1 MKTTPKQI
9 LALLLVLVLLL
20 SLCACVQK
28 TQTEPNESRT
38 STDKVKMPTKPDKK
52 TPEKQPE
59 EAPLQ
64 NDMRDRTSRDEAS
77 DTQPVQYGFS
87 QEAETSLGWLRDRID
102 FPMTMFGAAY
112 LGYVGGL
119 FDEGFEAGFPAWLW
133 ETNEAMLLEYPF
145 IAEID
150 EEHIIGGAGHLYCI
164 VPVDENA
171 TVAINRVQWN
181 EKTQTDEVT
190 EVLYRSESGE
200 PVLLFANLDGVAY
213 EADTQVFITDN
224 NGNTCE
230 WYPSLDAMS
239 YLAPCISEAGD
250 YLSFDFTEYAWYNAP
265 AEFSAWLADGWSGM
279 TALGLAGSQRDGMG
293 WITETMVGETSRYA
307 YFSLRFYLEDE
318 TGGTVDLEWVYE
330 DSDEFEEMWSGF
342 WTIQT
347 IQDGPSYV
355 TLSLSLV
362 GGNNYGVTDG
372 PMYLCETYPL
382 LISPSGTELL
392 VGAGERHLPAV
403 HVAEHNGMCADTGR
417 RIEGVQGANC
427 FEVCIHKFCLV
438 AIYRSGLCP

>member
-1 MKTTPKQI
+1 MKTTHQQV
-9 LALLLVLVLLL
+9 LALLLALALLL
-20 SLCACVQK
+20 SLCACGQN
-28 TQTEPNESRT
+28 TQTEPDEPKI
-38 STDKVKMPTKPDKK
+38 STDTANLPAKADKNA
-52 TPEKQPE
+52 PENQPE
-59 EAPLQ
+59 EAISQ
-64 NDMRDRTSRDEAS
+64 SGMSDRTSRDEAMA
-77 DTQPVQYGFS
+77 TPPAQYAFS
-87 QEAETSLGWLRDRID
+87 QEAETALEWLRDRID
-102 FPMTMFGAAY
+102 FPTTRFGAAY

-119 FDEGFEAGFPAWLW
+119 FEEGFEAGFPSWLW
-133 ETNEAMLLEYPF
+133 ETNEALLLEYPF
-145 IAEID
+145 IAEIN

-171 TVAINRVQWN
+171 TVAINRVRWN
-181 EKTQTDEVT
+181 EKTHTDEVT

-200 PVLLFANLDGVAY
+200 PVLLFANLDGIAY

-224 NGNTCE
+224 SGNTCE

-265 AEFSAWLADGWSGM
+265 SEFSAWLADGWSGM

-307 YFSLRFYLEDE
+307 YFSLRFYPEDE
-318 TGGTVDLEWVYE
+318 AGGAVDLEWTYKG
-330 DSDEFEEMWSGF
+330 SDDTEEMWSGF
-342 WTIQT
+342 WAIQT
-347 IQDGPSYV
+347 VPDGPSYV

-362 GGNNYGVTDG
+362 GGKNYGVTDG

-392 VGAGERHLPAV
+392 VGAGESGICLPFMSQSTTACVLTQAV
-403 HVAEHNGMCADTGR
+403 G
-417 RIEGVQGANC
+417 
-427 FEVCIHKFCLV
+427 
-438 AIYRSGLCP
+438 

>member
-1 MKTTPKQI
+1 MKTTHQQV
-9 LALLLVLVLLL
+9 LALLLALALLL
-20 SLCACVQK
+20 SLCACGQN
-28 TQTEPNESRT
+28 TQTEPDEPKI
-38 STDKVKMPTKPDKK
+38 STDTADLPAKADKNA
-52 TPEKQPE
+52 PENQPE
-59 EAPLQ
+59 EAISQ
-64 NDMRDRTSRDEAS
+64 SGMSDRTSRDEAMA
-77 DTQPVQYGFS
+77 TPPAQYAFS
-87 QEAETSLGWLRDRID
+87 QEAETSLEWLRDRID
-102 FPMTMFGAAY
+102 FPTTRFGAAY

-119 FDEGFEAGFPAWLW
+119 FEEGFEAGFPSWLL

-200 PVLLFANLDGVAY
+200 PVLLFANLDGVVY

-230 WYPSLDAMS
+230 WEPSLDATS
-239 YLAPCISEAGD
+239 HLAPCISEAGD

-265 AEFSAWLADGWSGM
+265 AEFSSWLADGWSGM

-330 DSDEFEEMWSGF
+330 DSDNIEEMWSGF

-347 IQDGPSYV
+347 IPDGPSYV

-362 GGNNYGVTDG
+362 GGKNYGVTDG

-392 VGAGERHLPAV
+392 VGAGESGICLPFMSQSTTACVLTQAV
-403 HVAEHNGMCADTGR
+403 G
-417 RIEGVQGANC
+417 
-427 FEVCIHKFCLV
+427 
-438 AIYRSGLCP
+438 

>member
-1 MKTTPKQI
+1 
-9 LALLLVLVLLL
+9 
-20 SLCACVQK
+20 
-28 TQTEPNESRT
+28 
-38 STDKVKMPTKPDKK
+38 
-52 TPEKQPE
+52 
-59 EAPLQ
+59 
-64 NDMRDRTSRDEAS
+64 
-77 DTQPVQYGFS
+77 
-87 QEAETSLGWLRDRID
+87 
-102 FPMTMFGAAY
+102 MTMFGAAH

-230 WYPSLDAMS
+230 WEPSLDATS
-239 YLAPCISEAGD
+239 HLAPCISEAGD

-279 TALGLAGSQRDGMG
+279 TALGLSGSQRDGMG

-318 TGGTVDLEWVYE
+318 TGGTVDLNWGYE
-330 DSDEFEEMWSGF
+330 GSDEFEEMWSGF
-342 WTIQT
+342 WAIQT
-347 IQDGPSYV
+347 IPDGPSYV

-362 GGNNYGVTDG
+362 GGKNYGVTDG

-392 VGAGERHLPAV
+392 VGAGESGICLPFMSQSTTACVLTQAV
-403 HVAEHNGMCADTGR
+403 G
-417 RIEGVQGANC
+417 
-427 FEVCIHKFCLV
+427 
-438 AIYRSGLCP
+438 

>member
-1 MKTTPKQI
+1 MKTAHKQVLALVLA
-9 LALLLVLVLLL
+9 LALLLL
-20 SLCACVQK
+20 LCACAQK
-28 TQTEPNESRT
+28 TQTESDEPKM
-38 STDKVKMPTKPDKK
+38 STDKVDLLTKADKK
-52 TPEKQPE
+52 TPERQPE
-59 EAPLQ
+59 EAISQ
-64 NDMRDRTSRDEAS
+64 SDMSDRVSRDEATE
-77 DTQPVQYGFS
+77 TQPVQYGFS

-102 FPMTMFGAAY
+102 VTGVMFGAAY

-133 ETNEAMLLEYPF
+133 ETNEAMLLKYPF

-171 TVAINRVQWN
+171 TLAINRVQWN
-181 EKTQTDEVT
+181 AQTQQEEVT
-190 EVLYRSESGE
+190 EVLYRSETGE

-224 NGNTCE
+224 NGNSCE

-330 DSDEFEEMWSGF
+330 DSDNIEEMWSGF

-347 IQDGPSYV
+347 IPDGPSYV

-362 GGNNYGVTDG
+362 GGNSYETSDG
-372 PMYLCETYPL
+372 PFYMSETYPL

-392 VGAGERHLPAV
+392 VGAGENGICLPFMSQSTTACVLTQAV
-403 HVAEHNGMCADTGR
+403 G
-417 RIEGVQGANC
+417 
-427 FEVCIHKFCLV
+427 
-438 AIYRSGLCP
+438 

>member
-1 MKTTPKQI
+1 MKTTPRRVFT
-9 LALLLVLVLLL
+9 LLLALVLLL
-20 SLCACVQK
+20 SLCACAQK
-28 TQTEPNESRT
+28 AQTESDEQKMSA
-38 STDKVKMPTKPDKK
+38 DKVDFPTKADKK

-59 EAPLQ
+59 EAILQ
-64 NDMRDRTSRDEAS
+64 NDMSDRASRDEAV
-77 DTQPVQYGFS
+77 DTQSVQYAFS
-87 QEAETSLGWLRDRID
+87 QEAEASLGWLRDRID

-119 FDEGFEAGFPAWLW
+119 FEEGFERGFAAWLW
-133 ETNEAMLLEYPF
+133 ETNEAMLRMYPF

-150 EEHIIGGAGHLYCI
+150 AEHIIGGAGYLYCI

-171 TVAINRVQWN
+171 TLAINRVQWN
-181 EKTQTDEVT
+181 AQTQQEEVT
-190 EVLYRSESGE
+190 EVLYRSETGE

-265 AEFSAWLADGWSGM
+265 AEFAAWLADGWGGM

-293 WITETMVGETSRYA
+293 WITETMVRETSRYA
-307 YFSLRFYLEDE
+307 YFSLRFYPEDE
-318 TGGTVDLEWVYE
+318 TGGSVDLNWVYE
-330 DSDEFEEMWSGF
+330 DSADIEAMWSGF

-347 IQDGPSYV
+347 IPDGPSYV

-362 GGNNYGVTDG
+362 GGNRYETSDG
-372 PMYLCETYPL
+372 PFYLCETYPL

-392 VGAGERHLPAV
+392 VGAGESGICLPFMSQSTTACV
-403 HVAEHNGMCADTGR
+403 LTQAAG
-417 RIEGVQGANC
+417 
-427 FEVCIHKFCLV
+427 
-438 AIYRSGLCP
+438 

>member
-1 MKTTPKQI
+1 MKTTHQQV
-9 LALLLVLVLLL
+9 LALLLALALLL
-20 SLCACVQK
+20 SLCACGQN
-28 TQTEPNESRT
+28 TQTEPDEPKI
-38 STDKVKMPTKPDKK
+38 STDTADLPAKADKNV
-52 TPEKQPE
+52 PGNQPE
-59 EAPLQ
+59 EAISQ
-64 NDMRDRTSRDEAS
+64 SGMSDRTSRDEAMA
-77 DTQPVQYGFS
+77 TPPAQYAFS
-87 QEAETSLGWLRDRID
+87 QDAETSLEWLRDRID
-102 FPMTMFGAAY
+102 FPTTRFGAAY

-119 FDEGFEAGFPAWLW
+119 FEEGFEAGFPSWLL
-133 ETNEAMLLEYPF
+133 ETNEALLLEYPF

-150 EEHIIGGAGHLYCI
+150 EGHIIGGAGHLYCI
-164 VPVDENA
+164 VPADENA
-171 TVAINRVQWN
+171 TVAINRVRWN
-181 EKTQTDEVT
+181 EKTHTDEVT

-200 PVLLFANLDGVAY
+200 PVLLFANLDGIAY

-224 NGNTCE
+224 NGSTCE

-330 DSDEFEEMWSGF
+330 DSDDIEEMWSGF
-342 WTIQT
+342 WAIQT
-347 IQDGPSYV
+347 ILDGPSYV

-372 PMYLCETYPL
+372 PMYLCEAYPL

-392 VGAGERHLPAV
+392 VVAGESGICLPFMSQSTTACVLTQAV
-403 HVAEHNGMCADTGR
+403 G
-417 RIEGVQGANC
+417 
-427 FEVCIHKFCLV
+427 
-438 AIYRSGLCP
+438 

>member
-1 MKTTPKQI
+1 MKTTHQQV
-9 LALLLVLVLLL
+9 LALLLAVALLL
-20 SLCACVQK
+20 SLCACGQN
-28 TQTEPNESRT
+28 TQTEPDEPKI
-38 STDKVKMPTKPDKK
+38 STDTADLPAKADKNA
-52 TPEKQPE
+52 PENQPE
-59 EAPLQ
+59 EAISQ
-64 NDMRDRTSRDEAS
+64 SGMSDRTSRDEAMA
-77 DTQPVQYGFS
+77 TPPAQYAFS
-87 QEAETSLGWLRDRID
+87 QEAETSLEWLRDRID
-102 FPMTMFGAAY
+102 FPTTRFGAAY

-119 FDEGFEAGFPAWLW
+119 FEEGFEAGFPSWLL
-133 ETNEAMLLEYPF
+133 ETNEALLLEYPF

-150 EEHIIGGAGHLYCI
+150 EGHIIGGAGHLYCI

-181 EKTQTDEVT
+181 EKTHTDEVT

-213 EADTQVFITDN
+213 EADTRVFITDN

-230 WYPSLDAMS
+230 WEPSLDATS
-239 YLAPCISEAGD
+239 HLAPCISEAGD

-293 WITETMVGETSRYA
+293 WITETIVGETNRYA
-307 YFSLRFYLEDE
+307 HFSLRFYPEDE
-318 TGGTVDLEWVYE
+318 TGGTVDLNWVYE

-342 WTIQT
+342 WAIQT
-347 IQDGPSYV
+347 IPDGPSYV

-362 GGNNYGVTDG
+362 GGKNYGVTDG

-392 VGAGERHLPAV
+392 VGAGESGICLPFMSQSTTACVLTQAV
-403 HVAEHNGMCADTGR
+403 G
-417 RIEGVQGANC
+417 
-427 FEVCIHKFCLV
+427 
-438 AIYRSGLCP
+438 

>member
-1 MKTTPKQI
+1 MKTTPKRI
-9 LALLLVLVLLL
+9 LALLLALGLLL
-20 SLCACVQK
+20 SLCACGQK
-28 TQTEPNESRT
+28 EQTVPDEPKM
-38 STDKVKMPTKPDKK
+38 STDKVDFPTKADKK
-52 TPEKQPE
+52 KPERQPE
-59 EAPLQ
+59 ESISQ
-64 NDMRDRTSRDEAS
+64 SDMSDRVSRDEATE
-77 DTQPVQYGFS
+77 TQPVQYGFS

-102 FPMTMFGAAY
+102 VTGVMFGAAY

-119 FDEGFEAGFPAWLW
+119 FDEGFEEGFPAWLW
-133 ETNEAMLLEYPF
+133 ETNEAMLLKYPF

-171 TVAINRVQWN
+171 TLAINRVQWN
-181 EKTQTDEVT
+181 AQTQQEEVT
-190 EVLYRSESGE
+190 EVLYRSETGE

-224 NGNTCE
+224 NGNSCE

-330 DSDEFEEMWSGF
+330 DSDNIEEMWSGF

-347 IQDGPSYV
+347 IPDGPSYV

-362 GGNNYGVTDG
+362 GGTKYGVTDG

-392 VGAGERHLPAV
+392 VGAGESGICLPFMSQSTTACVLTQAV
-403 HVAEHNGMCADTGR
+403 G
-417 RIEGVQGANC
+417 
-427 FEVCIHKFCLV
+427 
-438 AIYRSGLCP
+438 

>member
-1 MKTTPKQI
+1 MKTAHKQV
-9 LALLLVLVLLL
+9 LALVLALILLL
-20 SLCACVQK
+20 SLCACAQK
-28 TQTEPNESRT
+28 MQTESDEPKM
-38 STDKVKMPTKPDKK
+38 STDKVDLLTKADKK
-52 TPEKQPE
+52 TPERQPE
-59 EAPLQ
+59 EAISQ
-64 NDMRDRTSRDEAS
+64 SDMSDRVSRDEA
-77 DTQPVQYGFS
+77 TETEPVRYGFW
-87 QEAETSLGWLRDRID
+87 QETETSLGWLRDRID

-171 TVAINRVQWN
+171 TLAINRVQWN
-181 EKTQTDEVT
+181 AQTQQEEVT
-190 EVLYRSESGE
+190 EVLYRSETGE

-224 NGNTCE
+224 SGNTCQ

-330 DSDEFEEMWSGF
+330 DSDNIEEMWSGF

-347 IQDGPSYV
+347 IPDGPSYV

-362 GGNNYGVTDG
+362 GGNSYETSDG
-372 PMYLCETYPL
+372 PFYMSETYPL
-382 LISPSGTELL
+382 LISPSGTELM
-392 VGAGERHLPAV
+392 VGAGENGICLPFMSQSTTACV
-403 HVAEHNGMCADTGR
+403 LTQAAG
-417 RIEGVQGANC
+417 
-427 FEVCIHKFCLV
+427 
-438 AIYRSGLCP
+438 

>member
-1 MKTTPKQI
+1 MKTTHQQV
-9 LALLLVLVLLL
+9 LALLLALALLL
-20 SLCACVQK
+20 SLCACGQN
-28 TQTEPNESRT
+28 TQTEPDEPKI
-38 STDKVKMPTKPDKK
+38 STDTANLPAKADKNA
-52 TPEKQPE
+52 PENQLE
-59 EAPLQ
+59 EAISQ
-64 NDMRDRTSRDEAS
+64 SGMSDRTSRDEAMA
-77 DTQPVQYGFS
+77 TPPAQYAFS
-87 QEAETSLGWLRDRID
+87 QDAETSLEWLRDRID
-102 FPMTMFGAAY
+102 FPTTRFGAAY

-119 FDEGFEAGFPAWLW
+119 FEEGFEAGFPSWLL

-145 IAEID
+145 IAEIN

-239 YLAPCISEAGD
+239 YLAPCISETGD

-279 TALGLAGSQRDGMG
+279 TALGLAGSQSAGLN

-307 YFSLRFYLEDE
+307 YFSLRFYPEDE
-318 TGGTVDLEWVYE
+318 TGGSVDLEWVYE
-330 DSDEFEEMWSGF
+330 DSADIEEMWSGF

-362 GGNNYGVTDG
+362 GGNNYDVTDG

-392 VGAGERHLPAV
+392 VGAGESGICLPFMSQSTTACV
-403 HVAEHNGMCADTGR
+403 LTQSAG
-417 RIEGVQGANC
+417 
-427 FEVCIHKFCLV
+427 
-438 AIYRSGLCP
+438 

>member
-1 MKTTPKQI
+1 MKTTPKRI
-9 LALLLVLVLLL
+9 LALLLALGLLL
-20 SLCACVQK
+20 SLCACGQK
-28 TQTEPNESRT
+28 EQTVPDEPKM
-38 STDKVKMPTKPDKK
+38 STDKVDLLTKADKK
-52 TPEKQPE
+52 TPERQPE
-59 EAPLQ
+59 EAISQ
-64 NDMRDRTSRDEAS
+64 SDMSDRVSRDEATE
-77 DTQPVQYGFS
+77 TQPVQYGFS

-102 FPMTMFGAAY
+102 VTGVMFGAAY

-133 ETNEAMLLEYPF
+133 ETNEAMLLKYPF

-171 TVAINRVQWN
+171 TLAINRVQWN
-181 EKTQTDEVT
+181 AQTQQEEVT
-190 EVLYRSESGE
+190 EVLYRSETGE

-224 NGNTCE
+224 NGNSCE

-330 DSDEFEEMWSGF
+330 DSDNIEEMWSGF

-347 IQDGPSYV
+347 IPDGPSYV

-362 GGNNYGVTDG
+362 GGNSYETSDG
-372 PMYLCETYPL
+372 PFYMSETYPL
-382 LISPSGTELL
+382 LISPSGTELMI
-392 VGAGERHLPAV
+392 GAGENGICLPFMSQSTTACVLTQAV
-403 HVAEHNGMCADTGR
+403 G
-417 RIEGVQGANC
+417 
-427 FEVCIHKFCLV
+427 
-438 AIYRSGLCP
+438 

>member
-1 MKTTPKQI
+1 MKTTHKQV
-9 LALLLVLVLLL
+9 LALLLALVLLL
-20 SLCACVQK
+20 SLCACAQK
-28 TQTEPNESRT
+28 AQRESNKPKRT
-38 STDKVKMPTKPDKK
+38 TTPDKEAS
-52 TPEKQPE
+52 EKQPE
-59 EAPLQ
+59 ETVSQ
-64 NDMRDRTSRDEAS
+64 SDMNDRTSRDKAA
-77 DTQPVQYGFS
+77 DTPPVQYTFS
-87 QEAETSLGWLRDRID
+87 QEAAASLGWLRDRID

-119 FDEGFEAGFPAWLW
+119 FDEGFEAGFPAWLR
-133 ETNEAMLLEYPF
+133 ETNEALLLEYPF

-200 PVLLFANLDGVAY
+200 PVLLFANLDSVAY

-307 YFSLRFYLEDE
+307 YFSLRFYPEDE
-318 TGGTVDLEWVYE
+318 TGGTVDLNWTYE
-330 DSDEFEEMWSGF
+330 DSDEFEEMWSGS
-342 WTIQT
+342 WTIRT
-347 IQDGPSYV
+347 IPDGPSYV
-355 TLSLSLV
+355 TLNLSRV
-362 GGNNYGVTDG
+362 GGKNYGVTDG
-372 PMYLCETYPL
+372 PMYLYETYPL

-392 VGAGERHLPAV
+392 IGAGESGICLPFMSQSTTACV
-403 HVAEHNGMCADTGR
+403 LTQAAG
-417 RIEGVQGANC
+417 
-427 FEVCIHKFCLV
+427 
-438 AIYRSGLCP
+438 

>member
-1 MKTTPKQI
+1 MKTTHKQV
-9 LALLLVLVLLL
+9 LALLLALVLLL
-20 SLCACVQK
+20 SLCACAQK
-28 TQTEPNESRT
+28 AKTEPDESKM
-38 STDKVKMPTKPDKK
+38 STRSDKEALKK
-52 TPEKQPE
+52 QQE
-59 EAPLQ
+59 EAVSQ
-64 NDMRDRTSRDEAS
+64 NDMDDRAPRDEAA
-77 DTQPVQYGFS
+77 DTLSVQHTFS
-87 QEAETSLGWLRDRID
+87 QEAETTLGWLRDRID

-119 FDEGFEAGFPAWLW
+119 FDEGFETGFPAWLW
-133 ETNEAMLLEYPF
+133 ETNEAMLLKYPF

-181 EKTQTDEVT
+181 EATQTDEVT

-224 NGNTCE
+224 SGNTCE

-250 YLSFDFTEYAWYNAP
+250 YLSFDFTEYTWYDAP
-265 AEFSAWLADGWSGM
+265 SGFAEWLSAGWGGM
-279 TALGLAGSQRDGMG
+279 TALGLAGSQPDGMG
-293 WITETMVGETSRYA
+293 WITETMVGETDRNA
-307 YFSLRFYLEDE
+307 FFSLRFYLDDE
-318 TGGTVDLEWVYE
+318 TGGSVDLNWGYE
-330 DSDEFEEMWSGF
+330 DEMDFEEMWSGF

-347 IQDGPSYV
+347 VLDGPSYV

-362 GGNNYGVTDG
+362 GGNSYETTDG
-372 PMYLCETYPL
+372 PFYMSETYPL

-392 VGAGERHLPAV
+392 VGAGESGICLPFMSQSTTACV
-403 HVAEHNGMCADTGR
+403 LTQAAG
-417 RIEGVQGANC
+417 
-427 FEVCIHKFCLV
+427 
-438 AIYRSGLCP
+438 

>member
-1 MKTTPKQI
+1 MKTTPRRVF
-9 LALLLVLVLLL
+9 ALLLALVLLL
-20 SLCACVQK
+20 SLCACAQK
-28 TQTEPNESRT
+28 AQTEPDEQEMSA
-38 STDKVKMPTKPDKK
+38 DKVDLPTKADKK

-59 EAPLQ
+59 EAILQ
-64 NDMRDRTSRDEAS
+64 SDMSDRASRDETV
-77 DTQPVQYGFS
+77 DTQSVQYAFS
-87 QEAETSLGWLRDRID
+87 QEAETSLEWLRDRID
-102 FPMTMFGAAY
+102 FPTTRFGAAY

-119 FDEGFEAGFPAWLW
+119 FEEGFEAGFPSWLW
-133 ETNEAMLLEYPF
+133 ETNEALLLEYPF

-150 EEHIIGGAGHLYCI
+150 EGHIIGGAGHLYCI

-181 EKTQTDEVT
+181 EKTHTDEVT

-200 PVLLFANLDGVAY
+200 PVLLFANLDGIAY

-224 NGNTCE
+224 SGNTCE

-239 YLAPCISEAGD
+239 YLAPCISEAGE
-250 YLSFDFTEYAWYNAP
+250 YLSFDFTKYAYYDAP
-265 AEFSAWLADGWSGM
+265 SEFADWLSDGWSGM
-279 TALGLAGSQRDGMG
+279 TALGLAGSQSDGMG

-307 YFSLRFYLEDE
+307 YFSLRFYPEDE
-318 TGGTVDLEWVYE
+318 AGGAVDLEWTYKG
-330 DSDEFEEMWSGF
+330 SDDTEEMWSGF

-347 IQDGPSYV
+347 IQDKPSYV

-362 GGNNYGVTDG
+362 GGKNYGVTDG

-392 VGAGERHLPAV
+392 VGAGESGICLPFMSQSTTACV
-403 HVAEHNGMCADTGR
+403 LT
-417 RIEGVQGANC
+417 Q
-427 FEVCIHKFCLV
+427 
-438 AIYRSGLCP
+438 AIG

>member
-1 MKTTPKQI
+1 MKTTHKQI
-9 LALLLVLVLLL
+9 LALLLALVLLL

-52 TPEKQPE
+52 TPEKLPE

-133 ETNEAMLLEYPF
+133 ETNEAMLLKYPF

-171 TVAINRVQWN
+171 TLAINRVQWN
-181 EKTQTDEVT
+181 AQTQQEEVT
-190 EVLYRSESGE
+190 EVLYRSETGE

-213 EADTQVFITDN
+213 EADTQLFITDSN
-224 NGNTCE
+224 NTYE
-230 WYPSLDAMS
+230 WYPGLNAESRLALALS
-239 YLAPCISEAGD
+239 YD
-250 YLSFDFTEYAWYNAP
+250 YHIWDFTEYTWQYAP
-265 AEFSAWLADGWSGM
+265 PSLAQWLADGWGGV
-279 TALGLAGSQRDGMG
+279 TALSLAGSESYGMG
-293 WITETMVGETSRYA
+293 WFYQTMVGQTDRVA
-307 YFSLRFYLEDE
+307 YFSLRFYHDDE
-318 TGGTVDLEWVYE
+318 SGGSVDLEWTYE
-330 DSDEFEEMWSGF
+330 GSSDIEEMWSGF
-342 WTIQT
+342 WTIESVM
-347 IQDGPSYV
+347 DGPSYV
-355 TLSLSLV
+355 TLNLSLV
-362 GGNNYGVTDG
+362 GGNSYETTDG
-372 PMYLCETYPL
+372 PFYMSETYPL
-382 LISPSGTELL
+382 LISPSGTELMI
-392 VGAGERHLPAV
+392 GAGENGICLPFMSQSTTACVLTQAV
-403 HVAEHNGMCADTGR
+403 G
-417 RIEGVQGANC
+417 
-427 FEVCIHKFCLV
+427 
-438 AIYRSGLCP
+438 

>member
-1 MKTTPKQI
+1 MKGICKRVG
-9 LALLLVLVLLL
+9 ALLLAIALLL
-20 SLCACVQK
+20 SLCACAQGRRQEESNDQK
-28 TQTEPNESRT
+28 GSAEAVTLSPG
-38 STDKVKMPTKPDKK
+38 TDR
-52 TPEKQPE
+52 
-59 EAPLQ
+59 EAL
-64 NDMRDRTSRDEAS
+64 E
-77 DTQPVQYGFS
+77 TQPAQDTLS
-87 QEAETSLGWLRDRID
+87 PEAETALGWLRDRID

-133 ETNEAMLLEYPF
+133 ETNEAMLRVYPF

-150 EEHIIGGAGHLYCI
+150 ENHILGRAGHLYCI

-224 NGNTCE
+224 NGNSCE

-307 YFSLRFYLEDE
+307 HFSLRFYPEDE
-318 TGGTVDLEWVYE
+318 TGGTVDLDWAYE
-330 DSDEFEEMWSGF
+330 GSDDFTEMWSGF
-342 WTIQT
+342 WAIQT
-347 IQDGPSYV
+347 IPDGPSYV

-362 GGNNYGVTDG
+362 GGKNYGVTDG

-392 VGAGERHLPAV
+392 VGAGESGICLPFMSQSTTACVLTQAV
-403 HVAEHNGMCADTGR
+403 G
-417 RIEGVQGANC
+417 
-427 FEVCIHKFCLV
+427 
-438 AIYRSGLCP
+438 

>member
-1 MKTTPKQI
+1 MKTTHKQI
-9 LALLLVLVLLL
+9 LALLLALVLLL

-102 FPMTMFGAAY
+102 VTGVMFGAAY

-133 ETNEAMLLEYPF
+133 ETNEAMLLKYPF
-145 IAEID
+145 ITEID

-171 TVAINRVQWN
+171 TLAINRVQWN
-181 EKTQTDEVT
+181 AQTQQEEVT
-190 EVLYRSESGE
+190 EVLYRSETGE

-213 EADTQVFITDN
+213 EADTQLFITDSN
-224 NGNTCE
+224 NTYE
-230 WYPSLDAMS
+230 WYPGLNAESRLALALS
-239 YLAPCISEAGD
+239 YD
-250 YLSFDFTEYAWYNAP
+250 YHIWDFTEYTWQYAP
-265 AEFSAWLADGWSGM
+265 PSLAQWLADGWGGV
-279 TALGLAGSQRDGMG
+279 TALSLAGSESYGMG
-293 WITETMVGETSRYA
+293 WFYQTMVGQTDRVA
-307 YFSLRFYLEDE
+307 YFSLRFYHDDE
-318 TGGTVDLEWVYE
+318 GGGSVDLEWTYE
-330 DSDEFEEMWSGF
+330 GSSDIEEMWSGF
-342 WTIQT
+342 WTIESVM
-347 IQDGPSYV
+347 DGPSYV
-355 TLSLSLV
+355 TLNLSLV
-362 GGNNYGVTDG
+362 GGNSYETTDG
-372 PMYLCETYPL
+372 PFYMSETYPL

-392 VGAGERHLPAV
+392 VGAGENGVCLPFMSQSTTACVLTQAV
-403 HVAEHNGMCADTGR
+403 G
-417 RIEGVQGANC
+417 
-427 FEVCIHKFCLV
+427 
-438 AIYRSGLCP
+438 